1 MGRKLSSIVLCVLA
15 AATVPVTVYIMHI
28 SGKPE
33 FSVVPA
39 TGDSSKMWIWGIV
52 SAVCIVAAIVLAIEI
67 QEEKVRGII
76 RRRNPFSLAC
86 KSCTGKK
93 LMICIGIFAV

>member
-15 AATVPVTVYIMHI
+15 AATVPVTVYIMLI
-28 SGKPE
+28 SGKPK

-52 SAVCIVAAIVLAIEI
+52 IAVCIVAAIVLAIV
-67 QEEKVRGII
+67 QQ
-76 RRRNPFSLAC
+76 
-86 KSCTGKK
+86 KSRKK
-93 LMICIGIFAV
+93 K